1 MTERFMVFLPKV
13 IKILKLKCQNIQLY
27 EISELKLETQSVNK
41 MDITKKIA
49 TITLLLVSCVSTIH
63 AQQPYEMPPASTEK
77 VIGTVSGEQD
87 AGESRDIYYY
97 KESFIKELSKWV
109 YDSSKDRRRTY
120 SKSELYDK
128 CMSEAQ
134 KKYGNSYPNLYLRN
148 FKYSSSEENL
158 PDEEHWSQVVGT
170 ADLYKWTNRRK
181 REYRYSATVVVSN

>member
-1 MTERFMVFLPKV
+1 MNT
-13 IKILKLKCQNIQLY
+13 I
-27 EISELKLETQSVNK
+27 
-41 MDITKKIA
+41 KKIVA
-49 TITLLLVSCVSTIH
+49 VTLLLVPCFSTIH
-63 AQQPYEMPPASTEK
+63 AQQPYEMPPTSTEK
-77 VIGTVSGEQD
+77 VIGNVSGEQD

-128 CMSEAQ
+128 CLSEAK
-134 KKYGNSYPNLYLRN
+134 KKYGNSYPNLYLRD
-148 FKYSSSEENL
+148 FKYSSSEESL

-181 REYRYSATVVVSN
+181 RVYRYSATVVVRN